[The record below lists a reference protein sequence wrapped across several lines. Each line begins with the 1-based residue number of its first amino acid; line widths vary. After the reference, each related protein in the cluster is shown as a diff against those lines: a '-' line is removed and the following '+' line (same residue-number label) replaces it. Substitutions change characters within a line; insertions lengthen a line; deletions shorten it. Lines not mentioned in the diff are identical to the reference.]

1 MFARVSRLEG
11 DPARTDEAITY
22 VREKILPDARGLEGH
37 RGMLSLIDRSTG
49 QMMAVTFWESEEAM
63 RATEEAANQLRGDAA
78 AATDAAIAGV
88 ERYEVAD
95 KERGGGAFARV
106 TRSDAA
112 PSPAADAITFVREK
126 IIPEARQLDGNRGLL
141 LLVDRATG
149 KGLTVTFWETEEA
162 MRATEETASRMRNDA
177 TAALDEDITGVERYE
192 VAIDERP

>member
-1 MFARVSRLEG
+1 M
-11 DPARTDEAITY
+11 ITNERQY
-22 VREKILPDARGLEGH
+22 KI
-37 RGMLSLIDRSTG
+37 
-49 QMMAVTFWESEEAM
+49 
-63 RATEEAANQLRGDAA
+63 
-78 AATDAAIAGV
+78 
-88 ERYEVAD
+88 
-95 KERGGGAFARV
+95 
-106 TRSDAA
+106 TRSEAD
-112 PSPAADAITFVREK
+112 PSTADDAITFVREK